1 MFLKTSSDS
10 HDGYMGLS
18 SDVHERTD
26 WDLPSTSR
34 RLVVIFNPVA
44 GSRRPGFLEA
54 VAAAARAEGAGLEI
68 WETGAAGDAERMA
81 MECACAGRADVVV
94 AAGGDGTINEVVNG
108 LAAASRKG
116 ARASVLGIIPLG
128 TANVLAHELGL
139 PFRAGALGRLLATGA
154 PVPVRAGQ
162 ANGRLFTMMAGVG
175 MDARVVAG
183 IDPAVKRR
191 LGKGAY
197 ALGSLREIMQG
208 PGLDYRVA
216 VTSPD
221 GTVSHHQAASCIIC
235 NGHYYGGTFVLAPQA
250 RLSDA
255 AFQVV
260 LFQRPGRMAALSYA
274 AAMVLGTIPRRR
286 DVTILPAL
294 AVSVEGPAVEPVQGD
309 GDTIAHLPLT
319 VALVDGILP
328 VLAPS

>member
-1 MFLKTSSDS
+1 MPVT
-10 HDGYMGLS
+10 G
-18 SDVHERTD
+18 
-26 WDLPSTSR
+26 R

-44 GSRRPGFLEA
+44 GRRRPGFLEA
-54 VAAAARAEGAGLEI
+54 VVAAAQTGGAGIEI
-68 WETGAAGDAERMA
+68 WETAAAGDAERMA

-108 LAAASRKG
+108 LAAAGLQG
-116 ARASVLGIIPLG
+116 AHLCPLGIIPLG

-139 PFRAGALGRLLATGA
+139 PFRAGALGQLLATGR

-208 PGLDYRVA
+208 PGLDYRVV

-250 RLSDA
+250 RLTDA
-255 AFQVV
+255 GFQVV
-260 LFQRPGRMAALSYA
+260 LFQQPGRMAGLSYA

-294 AVSVEGPAVEPVQGD
+294 TISVEGPAAEPVQGD
-309 GDTIAHLPLT
+309 GDIIAHLPLT
-319 VALVDGILP
+319 VALVEGVLP
-328 VLAPS
+328 ILAPA